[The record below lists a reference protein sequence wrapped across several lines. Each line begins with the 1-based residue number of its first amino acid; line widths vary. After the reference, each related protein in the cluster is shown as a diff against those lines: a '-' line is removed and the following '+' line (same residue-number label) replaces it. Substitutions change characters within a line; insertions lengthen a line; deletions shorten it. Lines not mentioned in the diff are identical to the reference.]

1 MQKWIFRSRSNGKAG
16 FMQGLGACAC
26 IVALAGLL
34 AAASAGAGEAGTGE
48 ADAGEAP
55 DAAAVKEI
63 GWVGVTQS
71 DMAAAERFFGELLEL
86 DEYDRMDDMGLVI
99 YQLPSGQIFELIS
112 EQAPGSEQYRRPLLG
127 FLVEDAEQAKKTME
141 RRGLAF
147 SSDLIRVPGSAW
159 AFFKGPEGYTHEI
172 AENPEP
178 RVFDQSGKQLQ
189 IKGIGA
195 AVMPAKDHRAMAEFF
210 GTFLDLTVKLASE
223 EPPFTLFEFRT
234 GNFFEVRDAEQS
246 ETKDYPLVAFEV
258 DDIEAARALV
268 LKRGIGASE
277 ITGTQAAQWFYLDGP
292 EGLTYEI
299 IRIDRS
305 KL

>member
-1 MQKWIFRSRSNGKAG
+1 MQRWIFQSRSSGKAG
-16 FMQGLGACAC
+16 FMQGLGAC
-26 IVALAGLL
+26 IVALVGLL
-34 AAASAGAGEAGTGE
+34 AATSASAEE
-48 ADAGEAP
+48 ADAGAAP

-63 GWVGVTQS
+63 GWVGVTQP

-99 YQLPSGQIFELIS
+99 YQLPSGQLFELIS
-112 EQAPGSEQYRRPLLG
+112 EQASGSEQYRRPVLG

-147 SSDLIRVPGSAW
+147 SSDIFRVPGSAW

-172 AENPEP
+172 AQNPEP

-189 IKGIGA
+189 IKGIGT

-210 GTFLDLTVKLASE
+210 GKFLDLTVKPVPE
-223 EPPFTLFEFRT
+223 DPPFTLFEFPT
-234 GNFFEVRDAEQS
+234 GNFFEVRNADQS
-246 ETKDYPLVAFEV
+246 KTKDYPLIAFEV
-258 DDIEAARALV
+258 EDIETARALV
-268 LKRGIGASE
+268 LKRGISASE
-277 ITGTQAAQWFYLDGP
+277 VSGTQAAQWFYLDGP

-299 IRIDRS
+299 MQIDRS